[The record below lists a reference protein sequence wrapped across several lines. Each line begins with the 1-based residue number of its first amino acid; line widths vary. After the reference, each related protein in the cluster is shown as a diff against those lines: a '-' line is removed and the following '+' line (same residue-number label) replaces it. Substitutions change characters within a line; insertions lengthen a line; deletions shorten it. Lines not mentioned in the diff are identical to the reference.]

1 MNKIEQ
7 NMFESMSDTIDML
20 KCDIEIANKNYNDL
34 HRTVLDFFEN
44 VRNNQNPLIECI
56 EDFESDLWNYC
67 NIGIDEEIE
76 FDKENKQ

>member
-1 MNKIEQ
+1 MNNIDE
-7 NMFESMSDTIDML
+7 NIFESMSDTIDML
-20 KCDIEIANKNYNDL
+20 KCDIEIANENYNDL
-34 HRTVLDFFEN
+34 HKTVLDFFEN

-76 FDKENKQ
+76 FYKENK